1 MLSIFNFY
9 FLLIISIIMSLR
21 FNSRFMIWIRLEINM
36 LRFLPIISSGLNIE
50 LENSV
55 KYFLIQRW
63 ASIIFLINYF
73 FCVYFINSIRLLLI
87 MRIFMKLGISPF
99 HTWFISILKT
109 CSLYI
114 LILLSSLQ
122 KIIPLVILNNISFFF
137 SMFYF
142 CIISTMIFL
151 LIILSSVINLNKLL
165 ALSSLGNILWLISSN
180 LLSLKLII
188 LFIVIYIF
196 LLRGIYFFYN
206 SFYYNLFIQINRIN
220 FFDKI
225 IIVLL
230 FISLGGIPPL
240 LGFLRKFLILK
251 IIFIYENLILFLIII
266 FTSLVLLYHY
276 ISRMYFFIT
285 FIPSLKINFSIN
297 NHSTFKYLYL
307 ISIIMFQGIFFIL

>member
-1 MLSIFNFY
+1 MFNFY
-9 FLLIISIIMSLR
+9 FLLLVSIIISIR
-21 FNSRFMIWIRLEINM
+21 FNSRFIIWLRLEINM

-63 ASIIFLINYF
+63 ASIIFLISYF
-73 FCVYFINSIRLLLI
+73 FCSYFINSIRILLI
-87 MRIFMKLGISPF
+87 LSIFIKLGISPF

-114 LILLSSLQ
+114 LMLLSSLQ
-122 KIIPLVILNNISFFF
+122 KIIPLIILNNVFFF
-137 SMFYF
+137 FRIFYF
-142 CIISTMIFL
+142 CIIITIIFL
-151 LIILSSVINLNKLL
+151 VIILSSVININKLL

-180 LLSLKLII
+180 LLSLKLMI
-188 LFIVIYIF
+188 LFLTIYVF
-196 LLRGIYFFYN
+196 LLMGIYLFYN

-266 FTSLVLLYHY
+266 FSSLVLLYHY
-276 ISRMYFFIT
+276 MSRIYFFIT
-285 FIPSLKINFSIN
+285 FMPSLKTNFSTN
-297 NHSTFKYLYL
+297 NYSITKYFYL
-307 ISIIMFQGIFFIL
+307 ISVIIFNGIFFIL

>member
-1 MLSIFNFY
+1 MFNFY
-9 FLLIISIIMSLR
+9 FLLLVSIIISIR
-21 FNSRFMIWIRLEINM
+21 FNSRFIIWLRLEINM

-63 ASIIFLINYF
+63 ASIIFLISYF
-73 FCVYFINSIRLLLI
+73 FCSYFINSIRILLI
-87 MRIFMKLGISPF
+87 LSIFIKLGISPF

-114 LILLSSLQ
+114 LMLLSSLQ
-122 KIIPLVILNNISFFF
+122 KIIPLIILNNVFFF
-137 SMFYF
+137 FRTFYF
-142 CIISTMIFL
+142 CIIITIIFL
-151 LIILSSVINLNKLL
+151 VIILSSVININKLL

-180 LLSLKLII
+180 LLSLKLMI
-188 LFIVIYIF
+188 LFLTIYVF
-196 LLRGIYFFYN
+196 LLMGIYLFYN

-230 FISLGGIPPL
+230 FISLGGMPPL

-266 FTSLVLLYHY
+266 FSSLVLLYHY
-276 ISRMYFFIT
+276 MSRIYFFIT
-285 FIPSLKINFSIN
+285 FMPSLKTNFSTN
-297 NHSTFKYLYL
+297 NYSITKYFYL
-307 ISIIMFQGIFFIL
+307 ISVIIFNGIFFIL

>member
-1 MLSIFNFY
+1 MFNFY
-9 FLLIISIIMSLR
+9 FLLLVSIIISIR
-21 FNSRFMIWIRLEINM
+21 FNSRFIIWLRLEINM

-63 ASIIFLINYF
+63 ASIIFLISYF
-73 FCVYFINSIRLLLI
+73 FCSYFINSIRILLI
-87 MRIFMKLGISPF
+87 LSIFIKLGISPF

-114 LILLSSLQ
+114 LMLLSSLQ
-122 KIIPLVILNNISFFF
+122 KIIPLIILNNVFFF
-137 SMFYF
+137 FRIFYF
-142 CIISTMIFL
+142 CIIITIIFL
-151 LIILSSVINLNKLL
+151 LIILSSVININKLL

-180 LLSLKLII
+180 LLSLKLMI
-188 LFIVIYIF
+188 LFLTIYVF
-196 LLRGIYFFYN
+196 LLMGIYLFYN

-230 FISLGGIPPL
+230 FISLGGMPPL

-266 FTSLVLLYHY
+266 FSSLVLLYHY
-276 ISRMYFFIT
+276 MSRIYFFIT
-285 FIPSLKINFSIN
+285 FIPSLKTNFSTN
-297 NHSTFKYLYL
+297 NYSITKYFYL
-307 ISIIMFQGIFFIL
+307 ISVIIFNGIFFIL

>member
-1 MLSIFNFY
+1 MFNFY
-9 FLLIISIIMSLR
+9 FLLLVSIIISIR
-21 FNSRFMIWIRLEINM
+21 FNSRFIIWLRLEINM

-63 ASIIFLINYF
+63 ASIIFLISYF
-73 FCVYFINSIRLLLI
+73 FCSYFINSIRILLI
-87 MRIFMKLGISPF
+87 LSIFIKLGISPF

-114 LILLSSLQ
+114 LMLLSSLQ
-122 KIIPLVILNNISFFF
+122 KIIPLIILNNVFFF
-137 SMFYF
+137 FRIFYF
-142 CIISTMIFL
+142 CIIITIIFL
-151 LIILSSVINLNKLL
+151 VIILSSVININKLL

-180 LLSLKLII
+180 LLSLKLMI
-188 LFIVIYIF
+188 LFLTIYVF
-196 LLRGIYFFYN
+196 LLMGIYLFYN

-230 FISLGGIPPL
+230 FISLGGMPPL

-266 FTSLVLLYHY
+266 FSSLVLLYHY
-276 ISRMYFFIT
+276 MSRIYFFIT
-285 FIPSLKINFSIN
+285 FIPSLKTNFSTN
-297 NHSTFKYLYL
+297 NYSITKYFYL
-307 ISIIMFQGIFFIL
+307 ISITIFNGIFFIL

>member
-1 MLSIFNFY
+1 MFNFY
-9 FLLIISIIMSLR
+9 FLLLVSIIISIR
-21 FNSRFMIWIRLEINM
+21 FNSRFIIWLRLEINM

-63 ASIIFLINYF
+63 ASIIFLISYF
-73 FCVYFINSIRLLLI
+73 FCSYFINSIRILLI
-87 MRIFMKLGISPF
+87 LSIFIKLGISPF

-114 LILLSSLQ
+114 LMLLSSLQ
-122 KIIPLVILNNISFFF
+122 KIIPLIILNNVFFF
-137 SMFYF
+137 FRIFYF
-142 CIISTMIFL
+142 CIIITIIFL
-151 LIILSSVINLNKLL
+151 VIILSSVININKLL

-180 LLSLKLII
+180 LLSLKLMI
-188 LFIVIYIF
+188 LFLTIYVF
-196 LLRGIYFFYN
+196 LLMGIYLFYN

-230 FISLGGIPPL
+230 FISLGGMPPL

-266 FTSLVLLYHY
+266 FSSLVLLYHY
-276 ISRMYFFIT
+276 MSRIYFFIT
-285 FIPSLKINFSIN
+285 FIPSLKTNFSTN
-297 NHSTFKYLYL
+297 NYSITKYFYL
-307 ISIIMFQGIFFIL
+307 ISVTIFNGIFFIL

>member
-1 MLSIFNFY
+1 MFNFY
-9 FLLIISIIMSLR
+9 FLLLVSIIISIR
-21 FNSRFMIWIRLEINM
+21 FNSRFIIWLRLEINM

-63 ASIIFLINYF
+63 ASIIFLISYF
-73 FCVYFINSIRLLLI
+73 FCSYFINSIRILLI
-87 MRIFMKLGISPF
+87 LSIFIKLGISPF

-114 LILLSSLQ
+114 LMLLSSLQ
-122 KIIPLVILNNISFFF
+122 KIIPLIILNNVFFF
-137 SMFYF
+137 FRIFYF
-142 CIISTMIFL
+142 CIIITIIFL
-151 LIILSSVINLNKLL
+151 LIILSSVININKLL

-180 LLSLKLII
+180 LLSLKLMI
-188 LFIVIYIF
+188 LFLTIYVF
-196 LLRGIYFFYN
+196 LLMGIYLFYN

-266 FTSLVLLYHY
+266 FSSLVLLYHY
-276 ISRMYFFIT
+276 MSRIYFFIT
-285 FIPSLKINFSIN
+285 FIPSLKTNFSTN
-297 NHSTFKYLYL
+297 NYSITKYFYL
-307 ISIIMFQGIFFIL
+307 ISVIIFNGIFFIL

>member
-1 MLSIFNFY
+1 MFNFY
-9 FLLIISIIMSLR
+9 FLLLVSIIISIR
-21 FNSRFMIWIRLEINM
+21 FNSRFIIWLRLEINM

-63 ASIIFLINYF
+63 ASIIFLISYF
-73 FCVYFINSIRLLLI
+73 FCSYFINSIRILLI
-87 MRIFMKLGISPF
+87 LSIFIKLGISPF

-114 LILLSSLQ
+114 LMLLSTLQ
-122 KIIPLVILNNISFFF
+122 KIIPLIILNNVFFF
-137 SMFYF
+137 FRIFYF
-142 CIISTMIFL
+142 CIIITIIFL
-151 LIILSSVINLNKLL
+151 VIILSSVININKLL

-180 LLSLKLII
+180 LLSLKLMI
-188 LFIVIYIF
+188 LFLTIYVF
-196 LLRGIYFFYN
+196 LLMGIYLFYN

-266 FTSLVLLYHY
+266 FSSLVLLYHY
-276 ISRMYFFIT
+276 MSRIYFFIT
-285 FIPSLKINFSIN
+285 FMPSLKTNFSTN
-297 NHSTFKYLYL
+297 NYSITKYFYL
-307 ISIIMFQGIFFIL
+307 ISVIIFNGIFFIL

>member
-1 MLSIFNFY
+1 MFNFY
-9 FLLIISIIMSLR
+9 FLLLVSIIISIR
-21 FNSRFMIWIRLEINM
+21 FNSRFIIWLRLEINM

-63 ASIIFLINYF
+63 ASIIFLISYF
-73 FCVYFINSIRLLLI
+73 FCSYFINSIRILLI
-87 MRIFMKLGISPF
+87 LSIFIKLGISPF

-114 LILLSSLQ
+114 LMLLSSLQ
-122 KIIPLVILNNISFFF
+122 KIIPLIILNNVFFF
-137 SMFYF
+137 FRIFYF
-142 CIISTMIFL
+142 CIIITIIFL
-151 LIILSSVINLNKLL
+151 VIILSSVININKLL

-180 LLSLKLII
+180 LLSLKLMI
-188 LFIVIYIF
+188 LFLTIYVF
-196 LLRGIYFFYN
+196 LLMGIYLFYN

-266 FTSLVLLYHY
+266 FSSLVLLYHY
-276 ISRMYFFIT
+276 MSRIYFFIT
-285 FIPSLKINFSIN
+285 FIPSLKTNFSIN
-297 NHSTFKYLYL
+297 NYSITKYFYL
-307 ISIIMFQGIFFIL
+307 ISVIIFNGIFFIL

>member
-1 MLSIFNFY
+1 MFNCY
-9 FLLIISIIMSLR
+9 CLLLVWIIISIR
-21 FNSRFMIWIRLEINM
+21 FNSRFIIWLRLEINM

-63 ASIIFLINYF
+63 ASIIFLISYF
-73 FCVYFINSIRLLLI
+73 FCSYFINSIRILLI
-87 MRIFMKLGISPF
+87 LSIFIKLGISPF

-114 LILLSSLQ
+114 LMLLSSLQ
-122 KIIPLVILNNISFFF
+122 KIIPLIILNNVFFF
-137 SMFYF
+137 FRIFYF
-142 CIISTMIFL
+142 CIIITIIFL
-151 LIILSSVINLNKLL
+151 VIILSSVININKLL

-180 LLSLKLII
+180 LLSLKLMI
-188 LFIVIYIF
+188 LFLTIYVF
-196 LLRGIYFFYN
+196 LLMGIYLFYN

-230 FISLGGIPPL
+230 FISLGGMPPL

-266 FTSLVLLYHY
+266 FSSLVLLYHY
-276 ISRMYFFIT
+276 MSRIYFFIT
-285 FIPSLKINFSIN
+285 FIPSLKTNFSIN
-297 NHSTFKYLYL
+297 NYSITKYFYL
-307 ISIIMFQGIFFIL
+307 ISVIIFNGIFFIL

>member
-1 MLSIFNFY
+1 MFNFY
-9 FLLIISIIMSLR
+9 FLLLVSIIISIR
-21 FNSRFMIWIRLEINM
+21 FNSRFIIWLRLEINM

-63 ASIIFLINYF
+63 ASIIFLISYF
-73 FCVYFINSIRLLLI
+73 FCSYFINSIRILLI
-87 MRIFMKLGISPF
+87 LSIFIKLGISPF

-114 LILLSSLQ
+114 LMLLSSLQ
-122 KIIPLVILNNISFFF
+122 KIIPLIILNNVFFF
-137 SMFYF
+137 FRIFYF
-142 CIISTMIFL
+142 CITITIIFL
-151 LIILSSVINLNKLL
+151 VIILSSVININKLL

-180 LLSLKLII
+180 LLSLKLMI
-188 LFIVIYIF
+188 LFLTIYVF
-196 LLRGIYFFYN
+196 LLMGIYLFYN

-230 FISLGGIPPL
+230 FISLGGMPPL

-266 FTSLVLLYHY
+266 FSSLVLLYHY
-276 ISRMYFFIT
+276 MSRIYFFIT
-285 FIPSLKINFSIN
+285 FIPSLKTNFSIN
-297 NHSTFKYLYL
+297 NYSITKYFYL
-307 ISIIMFQGIFFIL
+307 ISVIIFNGIFFIL

>member
-1 MLSIFNFY
+1 MFNFY
-9 FLLIISIIMSLR
+9 FLLLVSIIISIR
-21 FNSRFMIWIRLEINM
+21 FNSRFIIWLRLEINM

-63 ASIIFLINYF
+63 ASIIFLISYF
-73 FCVYFINSIRLLLI
+73 FCSYFINSIRILLI
-87 MRIFMKLGISPF
+87 LSIFIKLGISPF

-114 LILLSSLQ
+114 LMLLSSLQ
-122 KIIPLVILNNISFFF
+122 KIIPLIILNNVFFF
-137 SMFYF
+137 FRIFYF
-142 CIISTMIFL
+142 CIIITIIFL
-151 LIILSSVINLNKLL
+151 VIILSSVININKLL

-180 LLSLKLII
+180 LLSLKLMI
-188 LFIVIYIF
+188 LFLTIYVF
-196 LLRGIYFFYN
+196 LLMGIYLFYN

-230 FISLGGIPPL
+230 FISLGGMPPL

-266 FTSLVLLYHY
+266 FSSLVLLYHY
-276 ISRMYFFIT
+276 MSRIYFFIT
-285 FIPSLKINFSIN
+285 FIPSLKTNFSTN
-297 NHSTFKYLYL
+297 NYSITKYFYL
-307 ISIIMFQGIFFIL
+307 ISVIIFNGIFFIL

>member
-1 MLSIFNFY
+1 MFNFY
-9 FLLIISIIMSLR
+9 FLLLVSIIISIR
-21 FNSRFMIWIRLEINM
+21 FNSRFIIWLRLEINM

-63 ASIIFLINYF
+63 ASIIFLISYF
-73 FCVYFINSIRLLLI
+73 FCSYFINSIRILLI
-87 MRIFMKLGISPF
+87 LSIFIKLGISPF

-114 LILLSSLQ
+114 LMLLSSLQ
-122 KIIPLVILNNISFFF
+122 KIIPLIILNNVFFF
-137 SMFYF
+137 FRIFYF
-142 CIISTMIFL
+142 CIIITIIFL
-151 LIILSSVINLNKLL
+151 VIILSSVININKLL

-180 LLSLKLII
+180 LLSLKLMI
-188 LFIVIYIF
+188 LFLTIYVF
-196 LLRGIYFFYN
+196 LLMGIYLFYN

-266 FTSLVLLYHY
+266 FSSLVLLYHY
-276 ISRMYFFIT
+276 MSRIYFFIT
-285 FIPSLKINFSIN
+285 FMPSLKTNFSTN
-297 NHSTFKYLYL
+297 NYSITKYFYL
-307 ISIIMFQGIFFIL
+307 ISIIIFNGIFFIL

>member
-1 MLSIFNFY
+1 MFNFY
-9 FLLIISIIMSLR
+9 FLLLVSIIISIR
-21 FNSRFMIWIRLEINM
+21 FNSRFIIWLRLEINM

-63 ASIIFLINYF
+63 ASIIFLISYF
-73 FCVYFINSIRLLLI
+73 FCSYFINSIRILLI
-87 MRIFMKLGISPF
+87 LSIFIKLGISPF

-114 LILLSSLQ
+114 LMLLSSLQ
-122 KIIPLVILNNISFFF
+122 KIIPLIILNNVFFF
-137 SMFYF
+137 FRIFYF
-142 CIISTMIFL
+142 CIIITIIFL
-151 LIILSSVINLNKLL
+151 VIILSSVININKLL

-180 LLSLKLII
+180 LLSLKLMI
-188 LFIVIYIF
+188 LFLTIYVF
-196 LLRGIYFFYN
+196 LLMGIYLFYN

-230 FISLGGIPPL
+230 FISLGGMPPL

-266 FTSLVLLYHY
+266 FSSLVLLYHY
-276 ISRMYFFIT
+276 MSRIYFFIT
-285 FIPSLKINFSIN
+285 FMPSLKTNFSTN
-297 NHSTFKYLYL
+297 NYFITKYFYL
-307 ISIIMFQGIFFIL
+307 ISVIIFNGIFFIL

>member
-1 MLSIFNFY
+1 MFNFY
-9 FLLIISIIMSLR
+9 FLLLVSIIISIR
-21 FNSRFMIWIRLEINM
+21 FNSRFIIWLRLEINM

-63 ASIIFLINYF
+63 ASIIFLISYF
-73 FCVYFINSIRLLLI
+73 FCSYFINSIRILLI
-87 MRIFMKLGISPF
+87 LSIFIKLGISPF

-114 LILLSSLQ
+114 LMLLSSLQ
-122 KIIPLVILNNISFFF
+122 KIIPLIILNNVFFF
-137 SMFYF
+137 FRIFYF
-142 CIISTMIFL
+142 CIIMTIIFL
-151 LIILSSVINLNKLL
+151 VIILSSVININKLL

-180 LLSLKLII
+180 LLSLKLMI
-188 LFIVIYIF
+188 LFLTIYVF
-196 LLRGIYFFYN
+196 LLMGIYLFYN

-230 FISLGGIPPL
+230 FISLGGMPPL

-266 FTSLVLLYHY
+266 FSSLVLLYHY
-276 ISRMYFFIT
+276 MSRIYFFIT
-285 FIPSLKINFSIN
+285 FIPSLKTNFSTN
-297 NHSTFKYLYL
+297 NYSITKYFYL
-307 ISIIMFQGIFFIL
+307 ISVTIFNGIFFIL

>member
-1 MLSIFNFY
+1 MFNFY
-9 FLLIISIIMSLR
+9 FLLLVSIIISIR
-21 FNSRFMIWIRLEINM
+21 FNSRFIIWLRLEINM

-63 ASIIFLINYF
+63 ASIIFLISYF
-73 FCVYFINSIRLLLI
+73 FCSYFINSIRILLI
-87 MRIFMKLGISPF
+87 LSIFIKLGISPF

-114 LILLSSLQ
+114 LMLLSSLQ
-122 KIIPLVILNNISFFF
+122 KIIPLIILNNVFFF
-137 SMFYF
+137 FRIFYF
-142 CIISTMIFL
+142 CIIITIIFL
-151 LIILSSVINLNKLL
+151 VIILSSVININKLL

-180 LLSLKLII
+180 LLSLKLMI
-188 LFIVIYIF
+188 LFLTIYVF
-196 LLRGIYFFYN
+196 LLMGIYLFYN

-230 FISLGGIPPL
+230 FISLGGMPPL

-266 FTSLVLLYHY
+266 FSSLVLLYHY
-276 ISRMYFFIT
+276 MSRIYFFIT
-285 FIPSLKINFSIN
+285 FIPSLKTNFSIN
-297 NHSTFKYLYL
+297 NYSITKYFYL
-307 ISIIMFQGIFFIL
+307 ISVIIFNGIFFIL

>member
-1 MLSIFNFY
+1 MFNFY
-9 FLLIISIIMSLR
+9 FLLLVSIIISIR
-21 FNSRFMIWIRLEINM
+21 FNSRFIIWLRLEINM

-63 ASIIFLINYF
+63 ASIIFLISYF
-73 FCVYFINSIRLLLI
+73 FCSYFINSIRILLI
-87 MRIFMKLGISPF
+87 LSIFIKLGISPF

-114 LILLSSLQ
+114 LMLLSSLQ
-122 KIIPLVILNNISFFF
+122 KIIPLIILNNVFFF
-137 SMFYF
+137 FRIFYF
-142 CIISTMIFL
+142 CIIITIIFL
-151 LIILSSVINLNKLL
+151 VIILSSVININKLL

-180 LLSLKLII
+180 LLSLKLMI
-188 LFIVIYIF
+188 LFLTIYVF
-196 LLRGIYFFYN
+196 LLMGIYLFYN

-230 FISLGGIPPL
+230 FISLGGMPPL

-266 FTSLVLLYHY
+266 FSSLVLLYHY
-276 ISRMYFFIT
+276 MSRIYFFIT
-285 FIPSLKINFSIN
+285 FIPSLKTNFSIN
-297 NHSTFKYLYL
+297 NYSITKYFYL
-307 ISIIMFQGIFFIL
+307 ISVTIFNGIFFIL

>member
-1 MLSIFNFY
+1 MFNFY
-9 FLLIISIIMSLR
+9 FLLLVSIIISIR
-21 FNSRFMIWIRLEINM
+21 FNSRFIIWLRLEINM

-63 ASIIFLINYF
+63 ASIIFLISYF
-73 FCVYFINSIRLLLI
+73 FCSYFINSIRILLI
-87 MRIFMKLGISPF
+87 LSIFIKLGISPF

-114 LILLSSLQ
+114 LMLLSSLQ
-122 KIIPLVILNNISFFF
+122 KIIPLIILNNVFFF
-137 SMFYF
+137 FRIFYF
-142 CIISTMIFL
+142 CIIITIIFL
-151 LIILSSVINLNKLL
+151 VIILSSVININKLL

-180 LLSLKLII
+180 LLSLKLMI
-188 LFIVIYIF
+188 LFLTIYVF
-196 LLRGIYFFYN
+196 LLMGIYLFYN

-230 FISLGGIPPL
+230 FISLGGMPPL

-266 FTSLVLLYHY
+266 FSSLVLLYHY
-276 ISRMYFFIT
+276 MSRIYFFIT
-285 FIPSLKINFSIN
+285 FIPSLKTNFSTN
-297 NHSTFKYLYL
+297 NYFITKHFYL
-307 ISIIMFQGIFFIL
+307 ISVIIFNGIFFIL

>member
-1 MLSIFNFY
+1 MFNFY
-9 FLLIISIIMSLR
+9 FLLLVSIIISIR
-21 FNSRFMIWIRLEINM
+21 FNSRFIIWLRLEINM

-63 ASIIFLINYF
+63 ASIIFLISYF
-73 FCVYFINSIRLLLI
+73 FCSYFINSIRTLLI
-87 MRIFMKLGISPF
+87 LSIFIKLGISPF

-114 LILLSSLQ
+114 LMLLSSLQ
-122 KIIPLVILNNISFFF
+122 KIIPLIILNNVFFF
-137 SMFYF
+137 FRTFYF
-142 CIISTMIFL
+142 CIIITIIFL
-151 LIILSSVINLNKLL
+151 VIILSSVININKLL

-180 LLSLKLII
+180 LLSLKLMI
-188 LFIVIYIF
+188 LFLTIYVF
-196 LLRGIYFFYN
+196 LLMGIYLFYN

-230 FISLGGIPPL
+230 FISLGGMPPL

-266 FTSLVLLYHY
+266 FSSLVLLYHY
-276 ISRMYFFIT
+276 MSRIYFFIT
-285 FIPSLKINFSIN
+285 FIPSLKTNFSIN
-297 NHSTFKYLYL
+297 NYSITKYFYL
-307 ISIIMFQGIFFIL
+307 ISVIIFNGIFFIL

>member
-1 MLSIFNFY
+1 MFNFY
-9 FLLIISIIMSLR
+9 FLLLVSIIISIR
-21 FNSRFMIWIRLEINM
+21 FNSRFIIWLRLEINM

-63 ASIIFLINYF
+63 ASIIFLISYF
-73 FCVYFINSIRLLLI
+73 FCSYFINSIRILLI
-87 MRIFMKLGISPF
+87 LSIFIKLGISPF

-114 LILLSSLQ
+114 LMLLSSLQ
-122 KIIPLVILNNISFFF
+122 KIIPLIILNNVFFF
-137 SMFYF
+137 FRIFYF
-142 CIISTMIFL
+142 CIIITIIFL
-151 LIILSSVINLNKLL
+151 VIILSSVININKLL

-180 LLSLKLII
+180 LLSLKLMI
-188 LFIVIYIF
+188 LFLTIYVF
-196 LLRGIYFFYN
+196 LLMGIYLFYN
-206 SFYYNLFIQINRIN
+206 SFYYNLFMQINRIN

-230 FISLGGIPPL
+230 FISLGGMPPL

-266 FTSLVLLYHY
+266 FSSLVLLYHY
-276 ISRMYFFIT
+276 MSRIYFFIT
-285 FIPSLKINFSIN
+285 FMPSLKTNFSTN
-297 NHSTFKYLYL
+297 NYSITKYFYL
-307 ISIIMFQGIFFIL
+307 ISVIIFNGIFFIL

>member
-1 MLSIFNFY
+1 MFNFY
-9 FLLIISIIMSLR
+9 FLLLVSIIISIR
-21 FNSRFMIWIRLEINM
+21 FNSRFIIWLRLEINM

-63 ASIIFLINYF
+63 ASIIFLISYF
-73 FCVYFINSIRLLLI
+73 FCSYFINSIRILLI
-87 MRIFMKLGISPF
+87 LSIFIKLGISPF

-114 LILLSSLQ
+114 LMLLSSLQ
-122 KIIPLVILNNISFFF
+122 KIIPLIILNNVFFF
-137 SMFYF
+137 FRIFYF
-142 CIISTMIFL
+142 CITITIIFL
-151 LIILSSVINLNKLL
+151 VIILSSVININKLL

-180 LLSLKLII
+180 LLSLKLMI
-188 LFIVIYIF
+188 LFLTIYVF
-196 LLRGIYFFYN
+196 LLMGIYLFYN

-230 FISLGGIPPL
+230 FISLGGMPPL

-266 FTSLVLLYHY
+266 FSSLVLLYHY
-276 ISRMYFFIT
+276 MSRIYFFIT
-285 FIPSLKINFSIN
+285 FIPSLKTNFSTN
-297 NHSTFKYLYL
+297 NYSITKYFYL
-307 ISIIMFQGIFFIL
+307 ISVIIFNGIFFIL

>member
-1 MLSIFNFY
+1 MFNFY
-9 FLLIISIIMSLR
+9 FLLLVSIIISIR
-21 FNSRFMIWIRLEINM
+21 FNSRFIIWLRLEINM

-63 ASIIFLINYF
+63 ASIIFLISYF
-73 FCVYFINSIRLLLI
+73 FCSYFINSIRTLLI
-87 MRIFMKLGISPF
+87 LSIFIKLGISPF

-114 LILLSSLQ
+114 LMLLSSLQ
-122 KIIPLVILNNISFFF
+122 KIIPLIILNNVFFF
-137 SMFYF
+137 FRIFYF
-142 CIISTMIFL
+142 CIIITIIFL
-151 LIILSSVINLNKLL
+151 VIILSSVININKLL

-180 LLSLKLII
+180 LLSLKLMI
-188 LFIVIYIF
+188 LFLTIYVF
-196 LLRGIYFFYN
+196 LLMGIYLFYN

-230 FISLGGIPPL
+230 FISLGGMPPL

-266 FTSLVLLYHY
+266 FSSLVLLYHY
-276 ISRMYFFIT
+276 MSRIYFFIT
-285 FIPSLKINFSIN
+285 FMPSLKTNFSTN
-297 NHSTFKYLYL
+297 NYSITKYFYL
-307 ISIIMFQGIFFIL
+307 ISVIIFNGIFFIL

>member
-1 MLSIFNFY
+1 MFNFY
-9 FLLIISIIMSLR
+9 FLLLVSIIISIR
-21 FNSRFMIWIRLEINM
+21 FNSRFIIWLRLEINM

-63 ASIIFLINYF
+63 ASIIFLISYF
-73 FCVYFINSIRLLLI
+73 FCSYFINSIRILLI
-87 MRIFMKLGISPF
+87 LSIFIKLGISPF

-114 LILLSSLQ
+114 LMLLSSLQ
-122 KIIPLVILNNISFFF
+122 KIIPLIILNNVFFF
-137 SMFYF
+137 FRIFYF
-142 CIISTMIFL
+142 CIIITIIFL
-151 LIILSSVINLNKLL
+151 VIILSSVININKLL

-180 LLSLKLII
+180 LLSLKLMI
-188 LFIVIYIF
+188 LFLTIYIF
-196 LLRGIYFFYN
+196 LLMGIYLFYN

-230 FISLGGIPPL
+230 FISLGGMPPL

-266 FTSLVLLYHY
+266 FSSLVLLYHY
-276 ISRMYFFIT
+276 MSRIYFFIT
-285 FIPSLKINFSIN
+285 FMPSLKTNFSTN
-297 NHSTFKYLYL
+297 NYSITKYFYL
-307 ISIIMFQGIFFIL
+307 ISVIIFNGIFFIL

>member
-1 MLSIFNFY
+1 MFNFY
-9 FLLIISIIMSLR
+9 FLLLVSIIISIR
-21 FNSRFMIWIRLEINM
+21 FNSRFIIWLRLEINM

-63 ASIIFLINYF
+63 ASIIFLISYF
-73 FCVYFINSIRLLLI
+73 FCSYFINSIRILLI
-87 MRIFMKLGISPF
+87 LSIFIKLGISPF

-114 LILLSSLQ
+114 LMLLSSLQ
-122 KIIPLVILNNISFFF
+122 KIIPLIILNNVFFF
-137 SMFYF
+137 FRIFYF
-142 CIISTMIFL
+142 CIIITIIFL
-151 LIILSSVINLNKLL
+151 VIILSSVININKLL

-180 LLSLKLII
+180 LLSLKLMI
-188 LFIVIYIF
+188 LFLTIYVF
-196 LLRGIYFFYN
+196 LLMGIYLFYN

-230 FISLGGIPPL
+230 FISLGGMPPL

-266 FTSLVLLYHY
+266 FSSLVLLYHY
-276 ISRMYFFIT
+276 MSRIYFFIT
-285 FIPSLKINFSIN
+285 FIPSLKTNFSTN
-297 NHSTFKYLYL
+297 NYFITKYFYL
-307 ISIIMFQGIFFIL
+307 ISVIIFNGIFFIL

>member
-1 MLSIFNFY
+1 MFNFY
-9 FLLIISIIMSLR
+9 FLLLVSIIISIR
-21 FNSRFMIWIRLEINM
+21 FNSRFIIWLRLEINM

-63 ASIIFLINYF
+63 ASIIFLISYF
-73 FCVYFINSIRLLLI
+73 FCSYFINSIRILLI
-87 MRIFMKLGISPF
+87 LSIFIKLGISPF

-114 LILLSSLQ
+114 LMLLSSLQ
-122 KIIPLVILNNISFFF
+122 KIIPLIILNNVFFF
-137 SMFYF
+137 FRIFYF
-142 CIISTMIFL
+142 CIIITIIFL
-151 LIILSSVINLNKLL
+151 LIILSSVININKLL

-180 LLSLKLII
+180 LLSLKLMI
-188 LFIVIYIF
+188 LFLTIYVF
-196 LLRGIYFFYN
+196 LLMGIYLFYN

-230 FISLGGIPPL
+230 FISLGGMPPL

-266 FTSLVLLYHY
+266 FSSLVLLYHY
-276 ISRMYFFIT
+276 MSRIYFFIT
-285 FIPSLKINFSIN
+285 FIPSLKTNFSIN
-297 NHSTFKYLYL
+297 NYSITKYFYL
-307 ISIIMFQGIFFIL
+307 ISVIIFNGIFFIL

>member
-1 MLSIFNFY
+1 MFNFY
-9 FLLIISIIMSLR
+9 FLLLVSIIISIR
-21 FNSRFMIWIRLEINM
+21 FNSRFIIWLRLEINM

-63 ASIIFLINYF
+63 ASIIFLISYF
-73 FCVYFINSIRLLLI
+73 FCSYFINSIRILLI
-87 MRIFMKLGISPF
+87 LSIFIKLGISPF

-114 LILLSSLQ
+114 LMLLSSLQ
-122 KIIPLVILNNISFFF
+122 KIIPLIILNNVFFF
-137 SMFYF
+137 FRIFYF
-142 CIISTMIFL
+142 CIIITIIFL
-151 LIILSSVINLNKLL
+151 VIILSSVININKLL

-180 LLSLKLII
+180 LLSLKLMI
-188 LFIVIYIF
+188 LFLTIYVF
-196 LLRGIYFFYN
+196 LLMGIYLFYN

-230 FISLGGIPPL
+230 FISLGGMPPL

-266 FTSLVLLYHY
+266 FSSLVLLYHY
-276 ISRMYFFIT
+276 MSRIYFFIT
-285 FIPSLKINFSIN
+285 FMPSLKTNFSTN
-297 NHSTFKYLYL
+297 NYSITKYFYL
-307 ISIIMFQGIFFIL
+307 ISVIIFNGIFFIL

>member
-1 MLSIFNFY
+1 MFNFY
-9 FLLIISIIMSLR
+9 FLLLVSIIISIR
-21 FNSRFMIWIRLEINM
+21 FNSRFIIWLRLEINM

-63 ASIIFLINYF
+63 ASIIFLISYF
-73 FCVYFINSIRLLLI
+73 FCSYFINSIRILLI
-87 MRIFMKLGISPF
+87 LSIFIKLGISPF

-114 LILLSSLQ
+114 LMLLSSLQ
-122 KIIPLVILNNISFFF
+122 KIIPLIILNNVFFF
-137 SMFYF
+137 FRIFYF
-142 CIISTMIFL
+142 CIIITIIFL
-151 LIILSSVINLNKLL
+151 VIILSSVININKLL

-180 LLSLKLII
+180 LLSLKLMI
-188 LFIVIYIF
+188 LFLTIYVF
-196 LLRGIYFFYN
+196 LLMGIYLFYN

-230 FISLGGIPPL
+230 FISLGGMPPL

-266 FTSLVLLYHY
+266 FSSLVLLYHY
-276 ISRMYFFIT
+276 MSRIYFFIT
-285 FIPSLKINFSIN
+285 FMPSLKTNFSTN
-297 NHSTFKYLYL
+297 NYSITKYFYL
-307 ISIIMFQGIFFIL
+307 ISIIIFNGIFFIL

>member
-1 MLSIFNFY
+1 MFNFY
-9 FLLIISIIMSLR
+9 FLLLVSIIISIR
-21 FNSRFMIWIRLEINM
+21 FNSRFIIWLRLEINM

-63 ASIIFLINYF
+63 ASIIFLISYF
-73 FCVYFINSIRLLLI
+73 FCSYFINSIRILLI
-87 MRIFMKLGISPF
+87 LSIFIKLGISPF

-114 LILLSSLQ
+114 LMLLSTLQ
-122 KIIPLVILNNISFFF
+122 KIIPLIILNNVFFF
-137 SMFYF
+137 FRIFYF
-142 CIISTMIFL
+142 CIIITIIFL
-151 LIILSSVINLNKLL
+151 VIILSSVININKLL

-180 LLSLKLII
+180 LLSLKLMI
-188 LFIVIYIF
+188 LFLTIYVF
-196 LLRGIYFFYN
+196 LLMGIYLFYN

-230 FISLGGIPPL
+230 FISLGGMPPL

-266 FTSLVLLYHY
+266 FSSLVLLYHY
-276 ISRMYFFIT
+276 MSRIYFFIT
-285 FIPSLKINFSIN
+285 FMPSLKTNFSTN
-297 NHSTFKYLYL
+297 NYSITKYFYL
-307 ISIIMFQGIFFIL
+307 ISVIIFNGIFFIL